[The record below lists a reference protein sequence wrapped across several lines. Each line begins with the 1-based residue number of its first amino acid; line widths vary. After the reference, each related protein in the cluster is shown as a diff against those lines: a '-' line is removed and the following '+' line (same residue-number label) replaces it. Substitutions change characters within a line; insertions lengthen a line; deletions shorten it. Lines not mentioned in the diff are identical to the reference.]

1 MPRGLLAVGGA
12 SVARHQLALALAL
25 DCRRILCLARDF
37 SPGMAVLQQA
47 AEQAGA
53 QFQVISSAQRLA
65 TMLSAADELL
75 VFADGLLVAAE
86 GAMPLLGQGAG
97 VLVQPIEAG
106 LPAGFERIDINHAS
120 AGILRMPGR
129 LAERLGELPADCDA
143 VSALTRIALQAGVPQ
158 RMVPPQAREGAAW
171 TLVRDEDEAHGL
183 EAAWFRLHLGSPGA
197 AAPGPLAARALV
209 RSLGPMLLHAGSGAS
224 VVTLGAGVL
233 LLLALLAA
241 WLGHPAP
248 AFVLLGLAW
257 LARRCAALLGTVERQ
272 ALQRGG
278 AAFPREALFGWLLD
292 GLLVLVA
299 VWAPVAAGEM
309 DGTVSRGFA
318 MTMLLCLL
326 RLAPRGLAAGWGA
339 AMGDRVSLSLLLAVA
354 AAAEALLPFTRGLAL
369 GVAIAALAAPHLG
382 KRITRS

>member
-1 MPRGLLAVGGA
+1 MHDTEEAEHPEGAEVAFHAAV
-12 SVARHQLALALAL
+12 ALAGS
-25 DCRRILCLARDF
+25 DETRR
-37 SPGMAVLQQA
+37 STG
-47 AEQAGA
+47 
-53 QFQVISSAQRLA
+53 
-65 TMLSAADELL
+65 
-75 VFADGLLVAAE
+75 DGLLVAAE

-183 EAAWFRLHLGSPGA
+183 VAAWFRLHLGSPGA
-197 AAPGPLAARALV
+197 AAPGALAARALV

-241 WLGHPAP
+241 WLGQADRLPPDARQAWEAARDAGV
-248 AFVLLGLAW
+248 AFSDGWPDRADLVIDALLGLGVDRP
-257 LARRCAALLGTVERQ
+257 LAGPWAEWSTF
-272 ALQRGG
+272 LQTTELPVLCVDLPTGLDADTGRWWSPAPTLPHHGG
-278 AAFPREALFGWLLD
+278 PKN
-292 GLLVLVA
+292 
-299 VWAPVAAGEM
+299 
-309 DGTVSRGFA
+309 
-318 MTMLLCLL
+318 
-326 RLAPRGLAAGWGA
+326 
-339 AMGDRVSLSLLLAVA
+339 
-354 AAAEALLPFTRGLAL
+354 
-369 GVAIAALAAPHLG
+369 I
-382 KRITRS
+382 